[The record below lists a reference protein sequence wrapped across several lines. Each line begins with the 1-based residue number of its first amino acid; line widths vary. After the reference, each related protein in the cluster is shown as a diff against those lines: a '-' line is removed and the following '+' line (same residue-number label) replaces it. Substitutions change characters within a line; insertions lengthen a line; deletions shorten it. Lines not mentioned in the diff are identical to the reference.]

1 MNSNITEAT
10 SEDWENFWYND
21 ITNNTEKRKFYPHD
35 YRIECWIADAFQF
48 LQMHDS
54 KLSDIWVNLLFDE
67 DGLMHRHM
75 VTEECLNTILKVVRE
90 NKADICPL

>member
-10 SEDWENFWYND
+10 SKDWENFWYDD
-21 ITNNTEKRKFYPHD
+21 ITKKRTPGD
-35 YRIECWIADAFQF
+35 YRIECWIADAFEF
-48 LQMHDS
+48 LQLHDN

-67 DGLMHRHM
+67 DGLMYRHM
-75 VTEECLNTILKVVRE
+75 ITEKCLEEIWKVVRE